1 MQPKKVAH
9 AQEQVE
15 FDHNHKS
22 QQLLNAA
29 TSVIVPFDEELLYAR
44 HRRPLALTTDICA
57 CE

>member
-1 MQPKKVAH
+1 LH

-29 TSVIVPFDEELLYAR
+29 TSGIVPFDEELLYAR
-44 HRRPLALTTDICA
+44 HRRPFTLTTDICA